1 MEKNNQEK
9 REKAFSAEARAE
21 AVARFAEA
29 MNREDIDGF
38 VFGVSTKDGGLCT
51 GATGSKT
58 TLTHIMANLFANSR
72 LDPKIFM
79 KGVALHMIAKIGE
92 EADND

>member
-1 MEKNNQEK
+1 MEENNQEK

-21 AVARFAEA
+21 AVAIFAEA

-38 VFGVSTKDGGLCT
+38 VFGVSTMDGGLCT
-51 GATGSKT
+51 GATGSKP
-58 TLTHIMANLFANSR
+58 TLTHVMANLFANAR
-72 LDPKIFM
+72 LDPKIFIN
-79 KGVALHMIAKIGE
+79 GVVLHMIAEIRE